1 MSEEVINSLLPSGSD
16 DQMVDVIKED
26 AIVSI
31 KMSTGYYKRVQNVI
45 GFLIE
50 GKSTK
55 EVQSAHKSI
64 ASRNVTEAWVYHYET
79 LLILCKEF
87 EKGAH
92 EGKFIEKMT
101 IADLRTA
108 MDNAEKVMAEEEL
121 KAKEDFEK
129 AQKEQEGDQ

>member
-1 MSEEVINSLLPSGSD
+1 MSEEIINSLLPSGSD
-16 DQMVDVIKED
+16 DQVVDVIKED

-31 KMSTGYYKRVQNVI
+31 KMSTGYYKRIQNVI
-45 GFLIE
+45 GFILE

-55 EVQSAHKSI
+55 EAQKAHQSI
-64 ASRNVTEAWVYHYET
+64 ASRSVTEPWIYHYET

-101 IADLRTA
+101 IAELRVA
-108 MDNAEKVMAEEEL
+108 MEDAEKALVEEEL
-121 KAKEDFEK
+121 KAKEEFEK
-129 AQKEQEGDQ
+129 KQKEEDQ